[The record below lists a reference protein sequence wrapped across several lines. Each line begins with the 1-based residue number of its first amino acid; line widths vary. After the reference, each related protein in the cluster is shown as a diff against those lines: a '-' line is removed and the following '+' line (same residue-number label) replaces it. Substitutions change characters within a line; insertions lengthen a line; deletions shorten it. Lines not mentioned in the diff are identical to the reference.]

1 MINPNL
7 SATIYRRGAEPLSE
21 RCVASGTMLAMVKHF
36 LREEPAQ
43 QRSLFI
49 VHQGMEFQPAEIKN
63 LANQDLF
70 RDGFERGVRHA

>member
-1 MINPNL
+1 
-7 SATIYRRGAEPLSE
+7 
-21 RCVASGTMLAMVKHF
+21 MLAMVKHF